1 MVSVVG
7 MQHGHWGWE
16 QCPGRFK
23 LSSRLRTTVL
33 KRERYS
39 SFLREEDMQT
49 SKPVKRH
56 KTIQNEHARWR
67 SQHRNV
73 AGHLEAPPWGGGQG
87 GVF

>member
-1 MVSVVG
+1 MLLDFRHCCIGTKAIGAGTCSQG
-7 MQHGHWGWE
+7 A
-16 QCPGRFK
+16 
-23 LSSRLRTTVL
+23 
-33 KRERYS
+33 

-49 SKPVKRH
+49 SKPVNRH

-67 SQHRNV
+67 SQYGNV